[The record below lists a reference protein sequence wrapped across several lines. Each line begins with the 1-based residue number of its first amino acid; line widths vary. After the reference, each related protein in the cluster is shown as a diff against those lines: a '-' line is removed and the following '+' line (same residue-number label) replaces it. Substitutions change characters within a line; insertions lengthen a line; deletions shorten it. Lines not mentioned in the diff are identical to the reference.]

1 MTIKWG
7 MIGCGSVAESK
18 SAPAYQQIPE
28 FELNAVCARSAGKAE
43 DYAQRHHVAKY
54 YLDATTLINDPE
66 IDAIYIATPPDSHLE
81 LALQVAKAGKICC
94 VEKPMA
100 VNFTQCQ
107 QMLSAF
113 EQANLPLFVA
123 YYRRCLPGFVQLKQW
138 LDGNQIGQVRH
149 IDWQYFRSPSELD
162 LSGSYN
168 WRTDSRIAPAGHFDD
183 LASHGLNVM
192 TFLLGNVKDAQGFA
206 TNQQGLYS
214 AYDDITANLMFES
227 GATGSGVW
235 NFASSDRQDAVVI
248 NGETGKICFSI
259 FGDSPALLIN
269 KSGQTSCEMPK
280 PEPIQGH
287 FVKAIAEHLNGTAIH
302 PSMSDSAAHTNW
314 VMDKILNPNSG

>member
-1 MTIKWG
+1 MTIRWG

-18 SAPAYQQIPE
+18 SAPAYQQTPG
-28 FELNAVCARSAGKAE
+28 FELSAVCARSTGKAQ
-43 DYAQRHHVAKY
+43 DYAQRHNVAKF
-54 YLDATTLINDPE
+54 YLNAASLINDPN

-100 VNFTQCQ
+100 INFNQCQ

-113 EQANLPLFVA
+113 EQLNLPLFVA
-123 YYRRCLPGFVQLKQW
+123 YYRRCLPGFVQIKKW
-138 LDGNQIGQVRH
+138 LDENQIGQVRH
-149 IDWQYFRSPSELD
+149 IDWQYFRTPSELD
-162 LSGSYN
+162 LSRNYN
-168 WRTDSRIAPAGHFDD
+168 WRTDSHIAPAGYFDD

-192 TFLLGNVKDAQGFA
+192 TFLLGNVKNAQGFA

-214 AYDDITANLMFES
+214 AYDAITANLLFES

-235 NFASSDRQDAVVI
+235 NFASFDRQDKVEI
-248 NGETGKICFSI
+248 NGEMGKICFSI
-259 FGDSPALLIN
+259 FGDSPARLTN
-269 KSGQTSCEMPK
+269 SSGEKYCEMLK

-287 FVKAIAEHLNGTAIH
+287 FVKAIAEHLTGTSIH

-314 VMDKILNPNSG
+314 VMDRIVNNHTL